1 MRYCPDGDL
10 ALKMSKEKDK
20 HFNERTAINYFKQIL
35 NGFLG
40 LHQQGI
46 IHRDIKPS
54 NIYLDKETA
63 LIGDFGLATKL
74 A

>member
-20 HFNERTAINYFKQIL
+20 HFTERTAINYFKQIL

-46 IHRDIKPS
+46 IHR
-54 NIYLDKETA
+54 E
-63 LIGDFGLATKL
+63 
-74 A
+74 